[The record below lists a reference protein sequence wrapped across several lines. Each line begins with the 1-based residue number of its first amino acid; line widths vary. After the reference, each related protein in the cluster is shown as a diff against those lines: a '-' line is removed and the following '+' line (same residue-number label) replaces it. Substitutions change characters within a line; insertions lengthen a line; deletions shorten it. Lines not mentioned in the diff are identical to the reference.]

1 RDRFERFRQRCLH
14 ARRRHGCPD
23 SECSGDGF
31 APVARHAA
39 RSHRMSERIRVL
51 VVDDSALMRK
61 LIPAILERDSSI
73 EVVGT
78 AMDGA
83 FALRKIEELEPD
95 VVTLDLEMPRMDGLE
110 MLRLIMRSAPLPVI
124 LFSTHSKEG
133 GYATLKALALGAVD
147 FLAKPKDAAAGHLE
161 EIADRLIAKIKVAK
175 HAAKRKLPPVTV
187 KEELP
192 KLAKAS
198 HPALAPRRVIAI
210 GISTGGPNALQFML
224 SQIPSDFLST
234 ILVVQHMPEG
244 FTEMFAKRLDECCPL
259 EVHEARSGDLLLA
272 GRVLICPGNRHIMV
286 RRMPRGDM
294 AVLSDGPPVN
304 GHRPSADVLF
314 HSVSQEFG
322 LTAVGVLMTGMGDDG
337 AEGLGAIKA
346 AGGMTIAQSE
356 DTCVVSGMPHAAIIK
371 GYANKIIPLE
381 GVAAFLMSNYG
392 AERNPADKLEKND
405 KYDKNEKVEGTPV
418 SSQRS

>member
-1 RDRFERFRQRCLH
+1 
-14 ARRRHGCPD
+14 
-23 SECSGDGF
+23 
-31 APVARHAA
+31 
-39 RSHRMSERIRVL
+39 MSERIRVL

-61 LIPAILERDSSI
+61 LIPAILARDSSI

-83 FALRKIEELEPD
+83 FALKKIEELQPD
-95 VVTLDLEMPRMDGLE
+95 VVTLDLEMPRMDGME
-110 MLRLIMRSAPLPVI
+110 MLRLIMKRAPLPII

-147 FLAKPKDAAAGHLE
+147 FLQKPKDAAIGRLE
-161 EIADRLIAKIKVAK
+161 EIADQLIAKIKVAK
-175 HAAKRKLPPVTV
+175 RAAKRKLPPVTV
-187 KEELP
+187 VEELSRVTKGARP
-192 KLAKAS
+192 TL
-198 HPALAPRRVIAI
+198 PPRRVIAV
-210 GISTGGPNALQFML
+210 GISTGGPNALQYML

-234 ILVVQHMPEG
+234 IVVVQHMPEG

-259 EVHEARSGDLLLA
+259 EVHEARSGDLLIA

-314 HSVSQEFG
+314 HSVAQEFG
-322 LTAVGVLMTGMGDDG
+322 LMAVGVLMTGMGEDG

-356 DTCVVSGMPHAAIIK
+356 ESCVVSGMPRAAIQK
-371 GYANKIIPLE
+371 GYANKVVSLE
-381 GVAAFLMSNYG
+381 GLGTFLVNHYG
-392 AERNPADKLEKND
+392 ADKDLGEKAEKDDKTRKQEKTDQQEKTER
-405 KYDKNEKVEGTPV
+405 TPV
-418 SSQRS
+418 PSHRP

>member
-1 RDRFERFRQRCLH
+1 
-14 ARRRHGCPD
+14 
-23 SECSGDGF
+23 
-31 APVARHAA
+31 
-39 RSHRMSERIRVL
+39 MSERIRVL

-61 LIPAILERDSSI
+61 LIPAILARDSLI

-83 FALRKIEELEPD
+83 FALKKIEELRPD
-95 VVTLDLEMPRMDGLE
+95 VVTLDLDMPRMDGME
-110 MLRLIMRSAPLPVI
+110 TLRLIMRRAPLPVI

-161 EIADRLIAKIKVAK
+161 EIADQLIAKIKVAK
-175 HAAKRKLPPVTV
+175 RAAGRKLPPAIVN
-187 KEELP
+187 EEPAAP
-192 KLAKAS
+192 KKGNR
-198 HPALAPRRVIAI
+198 PALPPRRVIAI
-210 GISTGGPNALQFML
+210 GISTGGPNALQYVL
-224 SQIPSDFLST
+224 SQIPADFSST
-234 ILVVQHMPEG
+234 FVVVQHMPEG
-244 FTEMFAKRLDECCPL
+244 FTEMFAKRLNECCAL

-294 AVLSDGPPVN
+294 AILSDGPPVN

-314 HSVSQEFG
+314 HSVAQEFG
-322 LTAVGVLMTGMGDDG
+322 FTAVGVLMTGMGEDG

-356 DTCVVSGMPHAAIIK
+356 DTCVVSGMPRAAILK
-371 GYANKIIPLE
+371 GHANKIIPLD
-381 GVAAFLMSNYG
+381 GLGSYLTQNFG
-392 AERNPADKLEKND
+392 AERSSAEKPG
-405 KYDKNEKVEGTPV
+405 KFEKNEKQEKLERTSA

>member
-1 RDRFERFRQRCLH
+1 
-14 ARRRHGCPD
+14 
-23 SECSGDGF
+23 
-31 APVARHAA
+31 
-39 RSHRMSERIRVL
+39 MSERIRVL

-61 LIPAILERDSSI
+61 LIPAILARDSSI

-83 FALRKIEELEPD
+83 FALKKIEELQPE

-110 MLRLIMRSAPLPVI
+110 MLRLIMKRAPLPII

-147 FLAKPKDAAAGHLE
+147 FLQKPKDAAAGRLE
-161 EIADRLIAKIKVAK
+161 EIADQLIAKIKVAK
-175 HAAKRKLPPVTV
+175 RAAKRKLPPVTIV
-187 KEELP
+187 EELSRVTKGARP
-192 KLAKAS
+192 TL
-198 HPALAPRRVIAI
+198 PPRRVIAV
-210 GISTGGPNALQFML
+210 GISTGGPNALQYML

-234 ILVVQHMPEG
+234 VLVVQHMPEG

-259 EVHEARSGDLLLA
+259 EVHEARSGDLLVA
-272 GRVLICPGNRHIMV
+272 GRVLICPGNRHMMV

-294 AVLSDGPPVN
+294 VVLSDGPPVN

-314 HSVSQEFG
+314 HSVAQEFG
-322 LTAVGVLMTGMGDDG
+322 LIAVGVLMTGMGEDG

-356 DTCVVSGMPHAAIIK
+356 DSCVVSGMPRAAILK
-371 GYANKIIPLE
+371 GYASKVIPLE
-381 GVAAFLMSNYG
+381 GLGTFLVNHYG
-392 AERNPADKLEKND
+392 ADKDLGEKVEKD
-405 KYDKNEKVEGTPV
+405 EKTRKNEKVEEQKPERIPV
-418 SSQRS
+418 PSHRS